1 MNNLE
6 EILLDNGFEPWEYG
20 DMQGWHRHTDFIK
33 DCMVGEIARYSADD
47 FIVTK
52 HNGIDSAK
60 FLRKNWQSKGNVMK
74 HRFLFLDSDFSK
86 LYVKSYWLGL
96 KGWLEIL
103 HYREGDK
110 EKRFAD
116 LIYLIELQNAE
127 K

>member
-1 MNNLE
+1 MGTLV
-6 EILLDNGFEPWEYG
+6 EILQDYGFEPWQYG
-20 DMQGWHRHTDFIK
+20 DMQGWHRHIDFIK
-33 DCMVGEIARYSADD
+33 DCIVGEIARYSADD

-52 HNGIDSAK
+52 HSGIDSAN
-60 FLRKNWQSKGNVMK
+60 FLKKNWHPKENVMK
-74 HRFLFLDSDFSK
+74 HRFLFLDSDFSE
-86 LYVKSYWLGL
+86 LDTKSYWLGL

-116 LIYLIELQNAE
+116 LIYFVELQNTE